1 MKFDPGLAKW
11 KGCQCFGSTKIL
23 SSCMLTNYILTLSL
37 FRLIRFIQIA
47 NYRNNTGLANIR

>member
-1 MKFDPGLAKW
+1 MKIDLGLAKW

-23 SSCMLTNYILTLSL
+23 SCCMLPNHILTLSL

-47 NYRNNTGLANIR
+47 NYRNNTGLVNIR